1 MSRVEQFRG
10 LKYRIMILLIGTI
23 LLRGLI
29 ELVHNNVSLESS
41 DNIPS
46 DTELIWLEKD
56 QDSILVYRH
65 GRSWQNNYGT
75 PYQTKLTVRY
85 DDVTQAIQSHRG
97 LNPEGLTSF
106 WGALY
111 AQMAQESGP
120 KLDLILDAF
129 YQIYL
134 QQPMSAELFAEMVVS
149 CIQNIPYA
157 LVFQEACQE
166 PENYQGWIEELLSEC
181 PDCCI
186 GDQPF
191 GLQSP
196 LAFMQNLKGDCDT
209 RTVFLFSVL
218 SAFNYDVA
226 ILNSDVYLHS
236 IIGLNLPSAG
246 QYKLFQGKKYL
257 VWETTAPNHLMG
269 SLPPQIGNMN
279 FWNVVLTHSPELN

>member
-1 MSRVEQFRG
+1 MSRVDRYKG

-23 LLRGLI
+23 ILRGLI
-29 ELVHNNVSLESS
+29 ELVHNNAQYVKS
-41 DNIPS
+41 DDLPS
-46 DTELIWLEKD
+46 DTEQIWLKKA

-65 GRSWQNNYGT
+65 GRSWQNNFGT
-75 PYQTKLTVRY
+75 PYQAKLTVRY
-85 DDVTQAIQSHRG
+85 DDVAQAIQSHR
-97 LNPEGLTSF
+97 LMNPEGLTSF
-106 WGALY
+106 WGELY
-111 AQMAQESGP
+111 AQMAQENGP
-120 KLDLILDAF
+120 KLDLILDVF

-166 PENYQGWIEELLSEC
+166 PENYQGWIRELLSEC

-196 LAFMQNLKGDCDT
+196 LGFMQNLKGDCDT

-226 ILNSDVYLHS
+226 ILNSDVYRHS
-236 IIGLNLPSAG
+236 ILGLNLPSAG

-279 FWNVVLTHSPELN
+279 FWNVVLTHSPEPN

>member
-1 MSRVEQFRG
+1 MSIRAKNKSLSARG
-10 LKYRIMILLIGTI
+10 LMLVLGLL

-29 ELVHNNVSLESS
+29 ELVHITGQNKTQQDEPTN
-41 DNIPS
+41 
-46 DTELIWLEKD
+46 TQELWIEKD

-65 GRSWQNNYGT
+65 GRSWRNNYGT
-75 PYQTKLTVRY
+75 PYQTQLTVRHK
-85 DDVTQAIQSHRG
+85 DVTQAVQSH
-97 LNPEGLTSF
+97 LTMNPEGMTPF
-106 WGALY
+106 WGELY

-157 LVFQEACQE
+157 LVFQEACE
-166 PENYQGWIEELLSEC
+166 SAENYQGWIQELLSEC
-181 PDCCI
+181 PDCCL

-191 GLQSP
+191 GLQTP
-196 LAFMQNLKGDCDT
+196 LGFMQNLKGDCDT

-226 ILNSDVYLHS
+226 ILNSDFYRHS
-236 IIGLNLPSAG
+236 ILGLNLPSSG
-246 QYKLFQGKKYL
+246 QYKLFYGKKYL
-257 VWETTAPNHLMG
+257 VWETTAPNHILG
-269 SLPPQIGNMN
+269 VLPPQINNMN
-279 FWNVVLTHSPELN
+279 FWNVVLTHAPELN

>member
-1 MSRVEQFRG
+1 MSKGAKNKFLSYRG
-10 LKYRIMILLIGTI
+10 LLLIAT
-23 LLRGLI
+23 LVVLRGLI
-29 ELVHNNVSLESS
+29 ELVHL
-41 DNIPS
+41 NIQNSTQTQQPS
-46 DTELIWLEKD
+46 NTEQLWIEKD
-56 QDSILVYRH
+56 QDSVLVYRH
-65 GRSWQNNYGT
+65 GRSWQNNYGK

-85 DDVTQAIQSHRG
+85 DDVAQAIAAHKQM
-97 LNPEGLTSF
+97 NPEGLTSF
-106 WGALY
+106 WGELY

-157 LVFQEACQE
+157 LVFQDPCQA
-166 PENYQGWIEELLSEC
+166 PENYQGWVQELLNEC
-181 PDCCI
+181 PDCCL

-191 GLQSP
+191 GLQTP
-196 LAFMQNLKGDCDT
+196 LGFMQNLKGDCDT

-226 ILNSDVYLHS
+226 ILNSDVYRHS
-236 IIGLNLPSAG
+236 ILGLNLPSAG

-257 VWETTAPNHLMG
+257 VWETTAPNHIMG
-269 SLPPQIGNMN
+269 VLPPQISNMN
-279 FWNVVLTHSPELN
+279 FWNVVLTHSPDLN

>member
-1 MSRVEQFRG
+1 
-10 LKYRIMILLIGTI
+10 
-23 LLRGLI
+23 
-29 ELVHNNVSLESS
+29 LVHNNAQYVKS
-41 DNIPS
+41 DDLPS
-46 DTELIWLEKD
+46 DTEQIWLEKD

-65 GRSWQNNYGT
+65 GRSWQNNFGT
-75 PYQTKLTVRY
+75 PYQAKLTVRY
-85 DDVTQAIQSHRG
+85 DDVAQAIQSHRRI
-97 LNPEGLTSF
+97 NPEGLTSF
-106 WGALY
+106 WGELY
-111 AQMAQESGP
+111 AQMAQENGP

-166 PENYQGWIEELLSEC
+166 PENYEGWIQELLSEC

-196 LAFMQNLKGDCDT
+196 LGFMQNLKGDCDT

-226 ILNSDVYLHS
+226 ILNSDVYRHS
-236 IIGLNLPSAG
+236 ILGLNLPSAG

-279 FWNVVLTHSPELN
+279 FWNVVLTHSPEPN

>member
-1 MSRVEQFRG
+1 MSIRRHFKG
-10 LKYRIMILLIGTI
+10 SKNLIILIIIGVI
-23 LLRGLI
+23 VLWGLI
-29 ELVHNNVSLESS
+29 ESVHDNAQREAS
-41 DNIPS
+41 DNRS
-46 DTELIWLEKD
+46 SNTEQIWIEKD
-56 QDSILVYRH
+56 QDSVLVYQH
-65 GRSWQNNYGT
+65 GRSWQNNYGS
-75 PYQTKLTVRY
+75 PYQAKLTVRY
-85 DDVTQAIQSHRG
+85 DDVNKAIDSHRRI
-97 LNPEGLTSF
+97 NPEGLTSF
-106 WGALY
+106 WGTLY
-111 AQMAQESGP
+111 AQMAQDNGP

-134 QQPMSAELFAEMVVS
+134 QQPMSAEMFAEMVVS

-166 PENYQGWIEELLSEC
+166 PENYQGWIQELLSQC

-196 LAFMQNLKGDCDT
+196 LGFMQNLKGDCDT

-226 ILNSDVYLHS
+226 ILNSDVYRHS
-236 IIGLNLPSAG
+236 ILGLNLPSAG

-257 VWETTAPNHLMG
+257 VWETTAPNHIMG

-279 FWNVVLTHSPELN
+279 FWNVVLTHSPELK